1 MPTEIVMPQM
11 GAEMEEGTVLK
22 WLKQP
27 GDTVNKGDIIAEI
40 ETDKA
45 TVELD
50 SFESGTFL
58 RAVVDEGTTVPVGQV
73 IGYLGEPGEQAPD
86 TLAPAP
92 AAEATP
98 RTNGAAPLPADDRA
112 IEAERAIVTAGSTSE
127 TLRAERTQSA
137 VMAQSE
143 QPEGQPAEQETPA
156 AQPGPSS
163 ARDSL
168 RRDGVRLRVSPVA
181 RSMADELGVD
191 LALIRGTGP
200 EGRITRR
207 DVEEFARN
215 RAAYQVQGVE
225 ARAPVAPEA
234 APARRPVAQQV
245 QVVAPTAAPT
255 APAPASKTTWAR
267 VSRSRHGQAG
277 IRSVSSV
284 QTLLRPAVAIA
295 SQPAFW
301 NRVVVGIDDQMLHV
315 LLSLGYKRLSER
327 QRRAALGE
335 TDLDHHTSVLCGKS
349 LGTTRASLSGPPCDR
364 IDGLST
370 AHDVPCCRA
379 RDSKHRAVNRPIT
392 ARPNDGSAFAP
403 A

>member
-112 IEAERAIVTAGSTSE
+112 IEAKRAIVTAGSTSE

-215 RAAYQVQGVE
+215 RA
-225 ARAPVAPEA
+225 
-234 APARRPVAQQV
+234 
-245 QVVAPTAAPT
+245 
-255 APAPASKTTWAR
+255 
-267 VSRSRHGQAG
+267 
-277 IRSVSSV
+277 
-284 QTLLRPAVAIA
+284 
-295 SQPAFW
+295 
-301 NRVVVGIDDQMLHV
+301 
-315 LLSLGYKRLSER
+315 
-327 QRRAALGE
+327 
-335 TDLDHHTSVLCGKS
+335 
-349 LGTTRASLSGPPCDR
+349 
-364 IDGLST
+364 
-370 AHDVPCCRA
+370 
-379 RDSKHRAVNRPIT
+379 
-392 ARPNDGSAFAP
+392 
-403 A
+403 